1 MDRPDSG
8 LLQRALALELQAV
21 ARYER
26 HSAGTEDP
34 RFVVYWESL
43 RRNEAQHRDELR
55 RLLLAAGSRPTEAA
69 DDFEPAD
76 GVLDTAA
83 AEPVRGFGSAT
94 SALRADL
101 VLERRAVKVYG
112 RSAAE
117 ARDPAVKAL
126 FRELARGEAG
136 HARGLRTLLRALE
149 EPGFPVLLFCPL
161 CGWQLDAGPAPLEG
175 RAISCSMCPGRFS
188 LVLRSGDWALERLP
202 GRD

>member
-1 MDRPDSG
+1 MDRPDRD

-21 ARYER
+21 ARYEE
-26 HSAGTEDP
+26 HAAGTEDP

-55 RLLLAAGSRPTEAA
+55 RLLLAAGSRPTEVA
-69 DDFEPAD
+69 DDFDPAD
-76 GVLDTAA
+76 GDLGPTT
-83 AEPVRGFGSAT
+83 AEPVRGFGSVT
-94 SALRADL
+94 SALRGDL

-112 RSAAE
+112 HSAAE
-117 ARDPAVKAL
+117 ARDPGVKAL

-175 RAISCSMCPGRFS
+175 QEISCPLCPGRFS
-188 LVLRSGDWALERLP
+188 LVLRSGDWALERLRR
-202 GRD
+202 RD